1 MKSLKPLTAISL
13 VFVAGLATVMAIA
26 NPDASTY
33 EEYAVEKLTT
43 YLKDDVC
50 SQVPQVFGSLVQN
63 CTSLIESN
71 RPQIQQ
77 IIARS
82 TQRQNFIL
90 FSIYRT
96 NLSISSVVPLYRF
109 QTIGIMQNF
118 YTYSAEPQKDLNL
131 TIK

>member
-1 MKSLKPLTAISL
+1 MKSLKPLASISL
-13 VFVAGLATVMAIA
+13 FFLAGLATAMAIT
-26 NPDASTY
+26 NPDSSTY

-50 SQVPQVFGSLVQN
+50 NQVPKAFETLVQN
-63 CTSLIESN
+63 SCASLIDSN

-77 IIARS
+77 IISRS

-96 NLSISSVVPLYRF
+96 KLSISSVVPLYRF
-109 QTIGIMQNF
+109 QTIGVMQNF
-118 YTYSAEPQKDLNL
+118 YTYSAEQQ
-131 TIK
+131 

>member
-1 MKSLKPLTAISL
+1 MKSLKPLTSISL
-13 VFVAGLATVMAIA
+13 VFLAGLATTMAIA
-26 NPDASTY
+26 NPDTSTY

-50 SQVPQVFGSLVQN
+50 SQVPQAFETLVQN
-63 CTSLIESN
+63 SCSSLIESN

-109 QTIGIMQNF
+109 QTVAVMQNF
-118 YTYSAEPQKDLNL
+118 YTYSAEQQ
-131 TIK
+131 

>member
-1 MKSLKPLTAISL
+1 MKNLKPLTLISL
-13 VFVAGLATVMAIA
+13 VFLGGLATAMAIA
-26 NPDASTY
+26 NPDNSTY
-33 EEYAVEKLTT
+33 EEYAVEQLTT

-50 SQVPQVFGSLVQN
+50 SQVPKAFETLVKDS
-63 CTSLIESN
+63 CASLIDSN
-71 RPQIQQ
+71 RPQIQE

-109 QTIGIMQNF
+109 QTIGLMQNF
-118 YTYSAEPQKDLNL
+118 YTYSAEPQ
-131 TIK
+131 

>member
-1 MKSLKPLTAISL
+1 MKSLKPLVSISL
-13 VFVAGLATVMAIA
+13 FSLAGLVIAMAVT
-26 NPDASTY
+26 NPDTSTY
-33 EEYAVEKLTT
+33 EEYAVEQLTT

-50 SQVPQVFGSLVQN
+50 SQVPQAFETLLKNS
-63 CTSLIESN
+63 CAELIDSN

-77 IIARS
+77 ILARS

-96 NLSISSVVPLYRF
+96 NLSISSIVPLYRF

-118 YTYSAEPQKDLNL
+118 YTYSAEQQ
-131 TIK
+131 

>member
-1 MKSLKPLTAISL
+1 MKNLKPLTLISL
-13 VFVAGLATVMAIA
+13 VFLGGLATAMAIA
-26 NPDASTY
+26 NPDNSTY

-50 SQVPQVFGSLVQN
+50 SQVPKVFETLIKDS
-63 CTSLIESN
+63 CISLIDSN
-71 RPQIQQ
+71 RPQIQK

-109 QTIGIMQNF
+109 QTIGLMQNF
-118 YTYSAEPQKDLNL
+118 YTYSAEPQ
-131 TIK
+131 

>member
-1 MKSLKPLTAISL
+1 MKSLKPLASISL
-13 VFVAGLATVMAIA
+13 FVLAGLAVVMAIT
-26 NPDASTY
+26 NPESSTY
-33 EEYAVEKLTT
+33 EEYAAEQLTT

-50 SQVPQVFGSLVQN
+50 NQVPKAFETLVQN
-63 CTSLIESN
+63 SCASLIDSN
-71 RPQIQQ
+71 RSQIQQ

-96 NLSISSVVPLYRF
+96 NLSVTSVVPLYRF

-118 YTYSAEPQKDLNL
+118 YTYSAEQQ
-131 TIK
+131 